1 VKKKFFGALITVV
14 ILIAGL
20 SLAPPGLGATPTVFV
35 SPDSKVVQISEQF
48 TIDIDLDYAE
58 HLYGFEIFLTFDRT
72 KINATAIQYVNYFN
86 TTSYNVWYSEIN
98 NTAGYTTLA
107 VSCLAPVRTGK
118 TGGSPPPL
126 ASINFTAIAA
136 GSSTLHLQPNRTI
149 LSDDQGIQIASTTL
163 DGNVQ
168 VAQPTE
174 QVLDVY
180 TQRGGI
186 GPNTSSD
193 AFSPAET
200 VIFSAYL
207 KYQGQ
212 PISGAIVQFTTYD
225 PDGTPRADTARTDNN
240 GIATSNFTLSS
251 DPIMGNYST
260 TASAN
265 VQGQDYNDTVI
276 YRVGWIVC
284 LQNVIVCNYSGTPL
298 TSFDRGTRVYVNVT
312 LENISFTPKTLF
324 LWVHAWDNNAADV
337 AREWMLYNVPSG
349 KTTVLLGFRIPQ
361 WSARGDGQLYV
372 GAYNNPY
379 WTGGSAYC
387 PGIYSSLQITGS

>member
-1 VKKKFFGALITVV
+1 
-14 ILIAGL
+14 
-20 SLAPPGLGATPTVFV
+20 V
-35 SPDSKVVQISEQF
+35 SPDSKVVQIGEQF
-48 TIDIDLDYAE
+48 TIDIDIDYAE
-58 HLYGFEIFLTFDRT
+58 HLYGFEIFLTYDRT

-126 ASINFTAIAA
+126 ASIIFTAIAA

-186 GPNTSSD
+186 GSNTSSD

-200 VIFSAYL
+200 VILSAYL
-207 KYQGQ
+207 NHQGQ
-212 PISGAIVQFTTYD
+212 PVSGTIVQFTTYD
-225 PDGTPRADTARTDNN
+225 PNGTPRAGTGRTDDN
-240 GIATSNFTLSS
+240 GIATSNITLSS

-276 YRVGWIVC
+276 YRVGWIVW
-284 LQNVIVCNYSGTPL
+284 LQNVIVCDYSGAPL

-312 LENISFTPKTLF
+312 FENISFNSKKLF
-324 LWVHAWDNNAADV
+324 LWVDAWDNNAAEV
-337 AREWMLYNVPSG
+337 VREWMLFNVPSG
-349 KTTVLLGFRIPQ
+349 KTTVLLGFRSPQ
-361 WSARGDGQLYV
+361 WSARGDAQLFV
-372 GAYNNPY
+372 GAYNNLF
-379 WTGGSAYC
+379 WAGGSAYC
-387 PGIYSSLQITGS
+387 PGIYSSFTITGS